1 MKGKGRVYAVVG
13 DLMEWFEREWK
24 NRQALWL
31 GLTVLI
37 VVLLQFQILAS
48 VNKINR
54 TLHSVEYE
62 MYRIE
67 AGMELI
73 GEHVGISSSDWPRG
87 RRWRSNRR

>member
-37 VVLLQFQILAS
+37 SELAGTAFGFLE
-48 VNKINR
+48 R
-54 TLHSVEYE
+54 Y
-62 MYRIE
+62 
-67 AGMELI
+67 
-73 GEHVGISSSDWPRG
+73 
-87 RRWRSNRR
+87 